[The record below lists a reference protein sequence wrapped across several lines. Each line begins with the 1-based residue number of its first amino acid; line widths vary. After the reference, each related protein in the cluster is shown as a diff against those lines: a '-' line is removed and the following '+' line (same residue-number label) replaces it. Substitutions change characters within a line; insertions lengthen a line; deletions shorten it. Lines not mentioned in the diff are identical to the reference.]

1 MRKLLKH
8 WFFTRVIKNY
18 PKQFMSGGTNVVQDT
33 SYLKPHLTFLSQSDM
48 SATGRESNG
57 NVSISKLMRGVLYS
71 VVTVRKLFMIV
82 IT

>member
-33 SYLKPHLTFLSQSDM
+33 SYLRPHLSFLPQSDM
-48 SATGRESNG
+48 SATGREP
-57 NVSISKLMRGVLYS
+57 NVSISNLMMGILYS
-71 VVTVRKLFMIV
+71 VVTVRKLFMIA

>member
-33 SYLKPHLTFLSQSDM
+33 SYLRPHLSFLPQSDM
-48 SATGRESNG
+48 SATGRESN
-57 NVSISKLMRGVLYS
+57 VSISNLMMGILYS
-71 VVTVRKLFMIV
+71 VVTVRKLFMIA

>member
-48 SATGRESNG
+48 SATRRESN
-57 NVSISKLMRGVLYS
+57 VSKIMVGVLYS
-71 VVTVRKLFMIV
+71 GVTVRKLSMIV
-82 IT
+82 VIT

>member
-33 SYLKPHLTFLSQSDM
+33 SYLTSASCLSLTCLHPGETPMFKVSQ
-48 SATGRESNG
+48 
-57 NVSISKLMRGVLYS
+57 LMIVILYS
-71 VVTVRKLFMIV
+71 VLTVIKLFMIV

>member
-33 SYLKPHLTFLSQSDM
+33 SYLRPHLSFLPQSDM
-48 SATGRESNG
+48 SATGRESN
-57 NVSISKLMRGVLYS
+57 VSISKLMMGILYS
-71 VVTVRKLFMIV
+71 VVTVRKLFMIA

>member
-33 SYLKPHLTFLSQSDM
+33 SYLRPHLSFLPQSDM
-48 SATGRESNG
+48 SATGRESN
-57 NVSISKLMRGVLYS
+57 VSISNLMMGILYS

>member
-33 SYLKPHLTFLSQSDM
+33 SYLRPHLSFLPQSDM
-48 SATGRESNG
+48 SATGRESN
-57 NVSISKLMRGVLYS
+57 VSISELMMGILYS
-71 VVTVRKLFMIV
+71 VVTVRKLFMIA

>member
-33 SYLKPHLTFLSQSDM
+33 SYLRPHLSFLPQSDM
-48 SATGRESNG
+48 SATGRESN
-57 NVSISKLMRGVLYS
+57 VSISELMMGILYS

>member
-8 WFFTRVIKNY
+8 WFFTRVVKNY

-33 SYLKPHLTFLSQSDM
+33 SYLRPHLSFLPQSDM
-48 SATGRESNG
+48 SATGRESN
-57 NVSISKLMRGVLYS
+57 VSISNLMMGILYS
-71 VVTVRKLFMIV
+71 VVTVRKLFMIA